1 MNTNITLKEALN
13 RQFVA
18 LNSFMPIERGLF
30 SCRRATGLGEETPS
44 VSFKPFERAYPIYEG
59 THSQPL
65 EAQ

>member
-30 SCRRATGLGEETPS
+30 PCRRVTGLGEENPS
-44 VSFKPFERAYPIYEG
+44 VSFKPFGRAYPIYEG
-59 THSQPL
+59 THIEPL